1 MGYRFFFGEVR
12 AKIDA
17 KFPNL
22 NGEGGDPTANIASKS
37 TINGYGWL
45 NSLYE
50 VAKDGVF
57 TRSWEYNPVD
67 SVLNTK
73 LYEVLTY
80 LSWKSACAKFE
91 KVYNELHTKMNK

>member
-1 MGYRFFFGEVR
+1 MGCRFFFEQVR
-12 AKIDA
+12 TRIND

-22 NGEGGDPTANIASKS
+22 LGEGEDPTASIAAKK
-37 TINGYGWL
+37 TISGYGWL

-50 VAKDGVF
+50 VAKDNVF
-57 TRSWEYNPVD
+57 TKGWEYNPID

-80 LSWKSACAKFE
+80 LSWKAACAKFE
-91 KVYNELHTKMNK
+91 TVYSDLNSKMKK